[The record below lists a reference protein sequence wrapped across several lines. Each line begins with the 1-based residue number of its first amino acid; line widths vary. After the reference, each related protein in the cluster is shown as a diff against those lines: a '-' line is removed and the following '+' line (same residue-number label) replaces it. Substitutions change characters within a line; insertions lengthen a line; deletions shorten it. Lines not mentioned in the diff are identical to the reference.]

1 MPLTVNTPPN
11 KVTRA
16 TATASLREKWTPF
29 GCKLFDIMSQ
39 DVVIRCSKNGQC
51 FDESFYHDQK
61 SDRKLQMLV
70 TKVTKEYAEQEQRRM
85 KQEAV
90 KQSRLA
96 SAYANFD
103 SPLSQDS
110 DSSDS
115 DELDMDDSFV
125 SGISANTT
133 PISTSS
139 TLNIMTRK
147 RSGLIT
153 NVSPCVTHQ
162 STQTD
167 KDFSQRIPLRIERVK
182 GSGIFANVEP
192 RYLEAMSLLMSE
204 NLSASEAVK
213 AVHIIDT
220 VVWGQVRHLP
230 LRLEKHYMN
239 SFKLL
244 KKFNAKQAKPLPVT
258 VDISNNTISD
268 QVLSSEEISVQCI
281 TPSDTSDRITTEL
294 QKTVQSYI
302 DTRKN
307 DMGNTLPDPN
317 CVRHNHNLLSVYCEG
332 RVANEIVQ
340 KKAFILPDGTS
351 RQGVGELAA
360 AVVKVGTHIRALKS
374 LQIKGSDRENWAK
387 AIYHMLDRLAT
398 ASSSEVS
405 EIWRSIVAMVTDL
418 CKVNINLAEEVK
430 QLTGTA
436 WLPGQAFCNLH
447 FTLAIPVGIKKIL
460 GRYQSIIGAD
470 KMLPKNVSFEMNI

>member
-1 MPLTVNTPPN
+1 
-11 KVTRA
+11 
-16 TATASLREKWTPF
+16 
-29 GCKLFDIMSQ
+29 
-39 DVVIRCSKNGQC
+39 
-51 FDESFYHDQK
+51 
-61 SDRKLQMLV
+61 
-70 TKVTKEYAEQEQRRM
+70 
-85 KQEAV
+85 
-90 KQSRLA
+90 
-96 SAYANFD
+96 
-103 SPLSQDS
+103 
-110 DSSDS
+110 
-115 DELDMDDSFV
+115 
-125 SGISANTT
+125 
-133 PISTSS
+133 
-139 TLNIMTRK
+139 MTRK

-153 NVSPCVTHQ
+153 NISPCVTHQ

-258 VDISNNTISD
+258 VDISNNTISE

-281 TPSDTSDRITTEL
+281 TPSDTSDTITTEL

-418 CKVNINLAEEVK
+418 CKVNISLAEEVK
-430 QLTGTA
+430 NTRIQEYFPKKDITK
-436 WLPGQAFCNLH
+436 
-447 FTLAIPVGIKKIL
+447 IPKSKNNHLNKIDL
-460 GRYQSIIGAD
+460 IQHKHSPRYY
-470 KMLPKNVSFEMNI
+470 K